1 MRRHFGWQIFVGCM
15 ALVLLSIAGSQWYA
29 DHCWRRLVLD
39 HVAESL
45 RSHAAILEPMIRKQ
59 IAEATSAELRHW
71 FEAAAGH
78 SNIRL
83 TVVLPSGT
91 VVADTHQDA
100 GLMDNHL
107 HRPEVQSALSGKPL
121 LFTRKSFT
129 VSETMMYWALPVRTE
144 TGIVAVIRTSVPIA
158 SIDSVMNDILMK
170 TGWGALVV
178 AVGVG
183 LMSFFLSRRFSRP
196 LEEIAKIARLHASG
210 HTQVRLNRPDVEE
223 LREVADAFNA
233 MADRFSERLREI
245 NIQHAEQEAILSA
258 MSEGVVAVDHRNRLI
273 TINQAAVELLDIDH
287 PPKPDVPI
295 ETLTR
300 NSAVLNILAEVFKER
315 RSIERE
321 VALQLPQQRIIHLR
335 AAPLIDKE
343 GQSFGVLLVMTNL
356 TRLKRLE
363 TIRKDFVSNVSHELK
378 TPITSIKG
386 FVETLLSGAIDEP
399 DTARHFL
406 QILARQADR
415 LNRIVEDLLSLSR
428 IEQEMDRQTIE
439 KTDTAIAD
447 IVELA
452 VQSCATK
459 ASEKAMTIEVDCPGD
474 LRAKINPQLM
484 EEAVVNLL
492 MNAIQ
497 YSNPQSKVRIRAAQG
512 PKGIRIDVTDTGCG
526 IPAEH
531 LPRIFERFYRVDPGR
546 SRKDGGTGLGLAI
559 VRNILSAHGGTVS
572 VTSEPG
578 KGSTFSLFIPN
589 TSG

>member
-1 MRRHFGWQIFVGCM
+1 MSRHFGWRIFVGCM
-15 ALVLLSIAGSQWYA
+15 ALVLLSLAGSHWYA
-29 DHCWRRLVLD
+29 NRCWRQLVLD
-39 HVAESL
+39 HVAEGL
-45 RSHAAILEPMIRKQ
+45 RSHARILEPMIRKQ
-59 IAEATSAELRHW
+59 IAEGSFAQIRHW
-71 FEAAAGH
+71 FDAAASH
-78 SNIRL
+78 SRIRM
-83 TVVLPSGT
+83 TVILSSGT

-100 GLMDNHL
+100 SLMDNHA
-107 HRPEVQSALSGKPL
+107 HRPEVQAALHGTPVL
-121 LFTRKSFT
+121 LTRKSFT
-129 VSETMMYWALPVRTE
+129 VSETMMYWALPVHIE
-144 TGIVAVIRTSVPIA
+144 NGVVAVIRTSVPIA
-158 SIDSVMNDILMK
+158 SIDTVVNDILMK
-170 TGWGALVV
+170 TGWSALVV
-178 AVGVG
+178 AVMAA
-183 LMSFFLSRRFSRP
+183 LMSLWLSRRVSHP
-196 LEEIAKIARLHASG
+196 LEDIARAARLHASG
-210 HTQVRLNRPDVEE
+210 HTQVRLTRPDVSE
-223 LREVADAFNA
+223 LQEVVDAFNA

-258 MSEGVVAVDHRNRLI
+258 MSEGVVAVDHQNRLI

-287 PPKPDVPI
+287 PPKPDDPI

-300 NSAVLNILAEVFKER
+300 NNSVLSILAEVFRER

-335 AAPLIDKE
+335 AAPLIDRE
-343 GQSFGVLLVMTNL
+343 GQSFGVLLVMTDL

-386 FVETLLSGAIDEP
+386 FLETLLSGAIDEP
-399 DTARHFL
+399 ETARHFL

-428 IEQEMDRQTIE
+428 IEQDMDRQVIE
-439 KTDTAIAD
+439 KTDTAIIA

-452 VQSCATK
+452 VQSCSTK
-459 ASEKAMTIEVDCPGD
+459 ASEKSMTIEVECPAD
-474 LRAKINPQLM
+474 LRATINPQLM
-484 EEAVVNLL
+484 EEAIVNLL

-497 YSNPQSKVRIRAAQG
+497 YSNPQSKVRIRVVQG
-512 PKGIRIDVTDTGCG
+512 PKEIRMDVTDTGCG
-526 IPAEH
+526 IPKEH

-578 KGSTFSLFIPN
+578 KGSTFTLSFPKG
-589 TSG
+589 S

>member
-1 MRRHFGWQIFVGCM
+1 MSRSFGWRMFVGCIT
-15 ALVLLSIAGSQWYA
+15 LVLLSVAASQWYA
-29 DHCWRRLVLD
+29 DRCWRRLVLD
-39 HVAESL
+39 HAAESL
-45 RSHAAILEPMIRKQ
+45 RSHAEILEPMIRRQ
-59 IAEATSAELRHW
+59 IIEGNPSEIRQW
-71 FEAAAGH
+71 FKAAATH

-91 VVADTHQDA
+91 VLADTHQDA
-100 GLMDNHL
+100 SLMDNHI
-107 HRPEVQSALSGKPL
+107 HRPEIQSALNGTPAL
-121 LFTRKSFT
+121 LTRKSFT
-129 VSETMMYWALPVRTE
+129 VSETMMYQALPVRTE
-144 TGIVAVIRTSVPIA
+144 TGILAVIRTSVPIA
-158 SIDSVMNDILMK
+158 SIDTVVNDILGK
-170 TGWGALVV
+170 TGWGALGV
-178 AVGVG
+178 AIVAA
-183 LMSFFLSRRFSRP
+183 LMSLFLSRRFSRP
-196 LEEIAKIARLHASG
+196 LEEIARTARLHASG
-210 HTQVRLNRPDVEE
+210 HPQVRLNRPDVEE
-223 LREVADAFNA
+223 LQEVADAFNA

-245 NIQHAEQEAILSA
+245 NIQHAEQQAILSA
-258 MSEGVVAVDHRNRLI
+258 MSEGVVAVDHQNRLI
-273 TINQAAVELLDIDH
+273 TINQAAVELLGIDS
-287 PPKPDVPI
+287 PPKADDPI

-300 NSAVLNILAEVFKER
+300 NSAVLNILAEVSQQR

-321 VALQLPQQRIIHLR
+321 VVLQLPQQRIIHLR
-335 AAPLIDKE
+335 AAPLIDRD

-386 FVETLLSGAIDEP
+386 FVETLLSGAVDEP
-399 DTARHFL
+399 ETARHFL

-428 IEQEMDRQTIE
+428 IEQDMDRQAIE
-439 KTDTAIAD
+439 KTDTAIRD

-452 VQSCATK
+452 VQSCSTK
-459 ASEKAMTIEVDCPGD
+459 ANEKAMRIEVECPGD
-474 LRAKINPQLM
+474 LRATINPQLM

-497 YSNPQSKVRIRAAQG
+497 YSNPQSKVWIRAVQES
-512 PKGIRIDVTDTGCG
+512 KGIRIDVADTGCG

-578 KGSTFSLFIPN
+578 KGSTFSLFIP
-589 TSG
+589 G

>member
-1 MRRHFGWQIFVGCM
+1 MSRHFGWRIFVGCM
-15 ALVLLSIAGSQWYA
+15 ALVLLSLTGSQWYA
-29 DHCWRRLVLD
+29 DHCWRKLVLH

-45 RSHAAILEPMIRKQ
+45 RSHAEILEPMIRKQ
-59 IAEATSAELRHW
+59 IVEATPAVTRRW
-71 FEAAAGH
+71 FEATAGH

-91 VVADTHQDA
+91 VVADTHQDVS
-100 GLMDNHL
+100 LMDNHI
-107 HRPEVQSALSGKPL
+107 HRPEVQSALSGKPVL
-121 LFTRKSFT
+121 LTRKSFT
-129 VSETMMYWALPVRTE
+129 VSETMMYWALPVQTE
-144 TGIVAVIRTSVPIA
+144 TGIVAVIRASIPIA
-158 SIDSVMNDILMK
+158 SIDSVVNDILKK
-170 TGWGALVV
+170 TGWGTLVV
-178 AVGVG
+178 AVVAG
-183 LMSFFLSRRFSRP
+183 LMSLFLSRRFSRP
-196 LEEIAKIARLHASG
+196 LEEIARIARLYASG
-210 HTQVRLNRPDVEE
+210 HTQVRLNRPDVKE

-258 MSEGVVAVDHRNRLI
+258 MSEGVVAVDQRNRLI

-287 PPKPDVPI
+287 PPKPDDPI

-321 VALQLPQQRIIHLR
+321 VTLQLPQQRIIHLR

-399 DTARHFL
+399 ETARHFL

-415 LNRIVEDLLSLSR
+415 LIRIVEDLLSLSR
-428 IEQEMDRQTIE
+428 IEQDMDRQAIE
-439 KTDTAIAD
+439 KTDTSIAD

-452 VQSCATK
+452 VQSCSTK
-459 ASEKAMTIEVDCPGD
+459 ATEKAMTIEVECPGD
-474 LRAKINPQLM
+474 LRAMINPLLM
-484 EEAVVNLL
+484 EEAIVNLL

-497 YSNPQSKVRIRAAQG
+497 YSNPQSKVRIRAVQEL
-512 PKGIRIDVTDTGCG
+512 KGIRIDVADTGCG

-531 LPRIFERFYRVDPGR
+531 LQRIFERFYRVDPGR

-572 VTSEPG
+572 VTSELG
-578 KGSTFSLFIPN
+578 KGSTFSLFIPYA
-589 TSG
+589 SG